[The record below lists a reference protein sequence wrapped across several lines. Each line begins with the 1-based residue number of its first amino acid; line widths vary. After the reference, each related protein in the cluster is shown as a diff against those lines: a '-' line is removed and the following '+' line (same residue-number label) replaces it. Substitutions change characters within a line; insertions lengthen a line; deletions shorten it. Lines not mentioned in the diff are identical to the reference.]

1 MVLNGV
7 RIIGKIGLYLDS
19 FLMREYH
26 RAWANACPNV
36 HLFSVRSIK

>member
-1 MVLNGV
+1 MVLNGI
-7 RIIGKIGLYLDS
+7 RIIIKIGLYLDS

-26 RAWANACPNV
+26 RAWANAYLNV

>member
-26 RAWANACPNV
+26 RAWANVYPKV